1 MANQKG
7 NYQLLIEKLDQFIR
21 KYYIN
26 QLIRGALYSIGL
38 ILLLFITV
46 STLEHFFYF
55 DTGGRKL
62 LFYSFIGASGAA
74 LVAWVIIPLLKY
86 FKLGAVI
93 SHEQAAEIIGNH
105 FFNVK
110 DKLLNLLQ
118 LKNQADHS
126 ANAEL
131 ILASINQKTEEIKLV
146 PFKSAINLSQNKKY
160 LRYALPPLLLLLAL
174 LVGAPSM
181 ITDSTD
187 RLINNHK
194 KYERPA
200 PFHFKIDSDD
210 LTVVQFGDYTL
221 AVEVEG
227 EALPNEVYIDIDD
240 YQYRLTKVEIG
251 KFQYQFSNVQKDTKF
266 RLFSSG
272 VESENYTLGVLAKPN
287 ILGFDVKL
295 DYPAYI
301 QRKDEEF
308 SNIGDLVLPIGTNI
322 DWIFNAQNTDNVNI
336 KFSANKKTEATER
349 FSDQLF
355 TYKKKALKDESYKLY
370 ISNAEIPNADS
381 ISYRITIIPDQH
393 PTIKAEK
400 FADSLNNKIFYFAG
414 EASDDY
420 GLLSLSFNYQIN
432 QEGATGPL
440 NTVKLPKPGSKQIHY
455 NYTWDLEELEL
466 QPGDEV
472 TYYFE
477 VFDND
482 AINGSK
488 ATRTNVMLFAMPTL
502 EELEAKTAE
511 NNESIKDNLQ
521 KSLEEVKKIQEE
533 MKKVR
538 EKLLQEKEL
547 NWQNKKEIEKLLE
560 RQRELEKMMEEAK
573 KDFEE
578 NLKNQEESIQP
589 NEQILE
595 KQEKLQKL
603 FDELM
608 SDEMK
613 ELMQKME
620 ELLQKMEKE
629 DALEMLEDME
639 MSDEELE
646 KELDRMEEL
655 FKQLEMEYEQQQQID
670 KLEKLAE
677 EQEELAEETE
687 ENAENTEE
695 EQQTENQEQV
705 EEQSEEQEGTQQEAE
720 NQQEEME
727 NKEEEQE
734 NKSSEE
740 QNSEE
745 KQKSQEELEKEQE
758 EINKKFEEI
767 QKKNKELEQKNQ
779 ELEFPMPMQDQEEQM
794 EDIQQDLQDSKQQ
807 LQQKQNKKAAKSQ
820 KKAAQ
825 KMRQMAQQMQQQ
837 MQSGEME
844 QMEEDMAALRQL
856 LENLVG
862 LSFDQEDLINKIR
875 KTTVNTPKYVAEVQQ
890 QYKLKDDF
898 KLIEDSLQA
907 LSKRV
912 FQIESFVTEKVTEIK
927 TNMKE
932 SLKTL
937 EERKKPQANDH
948 QQRTMKN
955 VNDLALMLSEVMDQM
970 QQQMSSM
977 MAGSQMCS
985 KPGMQ
990 KGKMGKVPMDKI
1002 SKGQKSLNDQMQQMK
1017 DALERAKNQKGQSK
1031 QFAQMAAKQAALR
1044 KALQEAQKQL
1054 QEQGKGSKELQDIVD
1069 EMDKIETELVN
1080 KRLTNEMM
1088 KRQEEI
1094 LTRLLEAEK
1103 AEREREYDNKR
1114 KAETAAQRERKFPP
1128 SLEEYIKKREA
1139 EIDMYKSV
1147 SPVLRPYYKILVE
1160 EYFKELKTK

>member
-21 KYYIN
+21 KYYVN
-26 QLIRGALYSIGL
+26 QLIRGALYSVGL
-38 ILLLFITV
+38 ILLLFIIV
-46 STLEHFFYF
+46 STLEYFFYF

-62 LFYSFIGASGAA
+62 LFYSFIGVSAAA
-74 LVAWVIIPLLKY
+74 LIGWVIIPLLKY
-86 FKLGAVI
+86 FKLGKVI
-93 SHEQAAEIIGNH
+93 SHEQAAEIIGHH
-105 FFNVK
+105 FADVK
-110 DKLLNLLQ
+110 DKLLNVLQ

-126 ANAEL
+126 KNAEL
-131 ILASINQKTEEIKLV
+131 ILASVNQKTEEIKLV

-174 LVGAPSM
+174 LVGAPSI

-187 RLINNHK
+187 RLINNNK

-200 PFHFKIDSDD
+200 PFQFKVNADD

-221 AVEVEG
+221 DVEIKG
-227 EALPNEVYIDIDD
+227 EALPNEVYIDIDN
-240 YQYRLTKVEIG
+240 YKYRLTKVNDG
-251 KFQYQFSNVQKDTKF
+251 QFQYQFSNVQKDMEF
-266 RLFSSG
+266 NLFSSG
-272 VESENYTLGVLAKPN
+272 VESKDYTLNVLVKPN

-301 QRKDEEF
+301 QRKDEEL

-322 DWIFNAQNTDNVNI
+322 DWVFNAQNTDNVNI
-336 KFSANKKTEATER
+336 KFSNEKTKATNR
-349 FSDQLF
+349 FSDKLF
-355 TYKKKALKDESYKLY
+355 TYKKKALKDEGYKLF
-370 ISNAEIPNADS
+370 ISNAAISNADS

-393 PTIKAEK
+393 PAISAEK
-400 FADSLNNKIFYFAG
+400 FTDSLNNKVFYFAG

-432 QEGATGPL
+432 NESGKQGPL
-440 NTVKLPKPGSKQIHY
+440 NTVKLPKPDNKQIQY
-455 NYTWDLEELEL
+455 DYTWDLEALEL
-466 QPGDEV
+466 KPGDEV

-488 ATRTNVMLFAMPTL
+488 SARTNVMLFAMPTL
-502 EELEAKTAE
+502 EELEAKMEE

-538 EKLLQEKEL
+538 EQLLQEKEL

-560 RQRELEKMMEEAK
+560 RQKELEKMMEQAK

-589 NEQILE
+589 SEQILE

-629 DALEMLEDME
+629 DALQMLEDME
-639 MSDEELE
+639 MSDEELK

-655 FKQLEMEYEQQQQID
+655 FKQLEMEYEQQQQIE

-677 EQEELAEETE
+677 EQEKLAEETE
-687 ENAENTEE
+687 QKAEDSQEETEE
-695 EQQTENQEQV
+695 EMQEEKENKTE
-705 EEQSEEQEGTQQEAE
+705 EGA
-720 NQQEEME
+720 QQEEKQQ
-727 NKEEEQE
+727 NEEEQNQE
-734 NKSSEE
+734 SSEE
-740 QNSEE
+740 QNQEGTE
-745 KQKSQEELEKEQE
+745 KSQEQLQKEQE

-767 QKKNKELEQKNQ
+767 QKKNEELEQKNQ

-794 EDIQQDLQDSKQQ
+794 DDIQQDLQNSQQQ
-807 LQQKQNKKAAKSQ
+807 LQQKQNKKASKSQ
-820 KKAAQ
+820 KNAAQ
-825 KMRQMAQQMQQQ
+825 KMRQMAQQMQEQ

-844 QMEEDMAALRQL
+844 QMAEDMAALRQL

-862 LSFDQEDLINKIR
+862 LSFDQEELINEVR
-875 KTTVNTPKYVAEVQQ
+875 KTTVNTPKYVEEVQQ

-932 SLKTL
+932 SLETL

-985 KPGMQ
+985 KPG
-990 KGKMGKVPMDKI
+990 GKQGKSGKVPMDKI
-1002 SKGQKSLNDQMQQMK
+1002 SQGQKTLNDQMQQMK

-1044 KALQEAQKQL
+1044 KALEEAQKQL
-1054 QEQGKGSKELQDIVD
+1054 QEQGKGSKELQDIID
-1069 EMDKIETELVN
+1069 EMDKVETELVN
-1080 KRLTNEMM
+1080 KRLTNETM

-1114 KAETAAQRERKFPP
+1114 KAETSAQKERKFPP
-1128 SLEEYIKKREA
+1128 SLEEYLKKREA
-1139 EIDMYKSV
+1139 EIEMYKSV
-1147 SPVLRPYYKILVE
+1147 SPALRPYYKILVE
-1160 EYFKELKTK
+1160 EYFKELKAK